1 MSRTLHL
8 SIVALAAV
16 WNMAGGD
23 SCSQSPGDATG
34 VASPHPVATVNGAVA
49 ATPSAAPSA
58 SNMPSD
64 EEDYAV
70 PSAPFTD
77 AQRNFDEVKKTL
89 LSGYY
94 DPSITEE
101 ALYRAAVAGM
111 LERVDPAMR
120 KWNKLLSPDDL
131 AELQRDLQ
139 GEIVGVGVKISFD
152 PATGYVDVLGAIPG
166 SPAEKAGLAAPD
178 KIVTVDGKLY
188 KGLTLRDV
196 VYDIRGKA
204 GDTVKL
210 SVLRGDKLVVVPV
223 VREKVVYDTV
233 TELVVDGD
241 VGYVRIP
248 AFNART
254 PDGLAAVLSDLVS
267 KKVRGAV
274 VDLRGCP
281 GGSFDDAVAA
291 ASEMLPAGAVV
302 ANLKKRATTEVV
314 TSKRAPVMTGIPLAV
329 LVDHAS
335 SSSAELV
342 AAALQEGDHAVLVGQ
357 RTYGK
362 WTVQMIDD
370 LPNGYA
376 MKYTSGLFQSPS
388 GRSFQGV
395 GLPPDVEVDMPA
407 PAVEAAEAIT
417 DPGKRLEAD
426 TQLKTAISLL
436 RSGR

>member
-1 MSRTLHL
+1 M
-8 SIVALAAV
+8 V
-16 WNMAGGD
+16 GGD
-23 SCSQSPGDATG
+23 SCSQSAGDTTAG
-34 VASPHPVATVNGAVA
+34 ASPHPSATVTGPVA
-49 ATPSAAPSA
+49 AAPAASTMA
-58 SNMPSD
+58 AE
-64 EEDYAV
+64 EEDYTV

-77 AQRNFDEVKKTL
+77 AQRSFDEVKKTL

-120 KWNKLLSPDDL
+120 KWNKLLSPADL

-139 GEIVGVGVKISFD
+139 GEVVGVGVKISFD
-152 PATGYVDVLGAIPG
+152 AATGYVDVLGVFPG

-188 KGLTLRDV
+188 KGLTLHDV
-196 VYDIRGKA
+196 VADIRGKA

-233 TELVVDGD
+233 SELVIDGD

-254 PDGLAAVLSDLVS
+254 PDGLAAALSDLVS

-302 ANLKKRATTEVV
+302 ANLKKRTTTEAVM
-314 TSKRAPVMTGIPLAV
+314 SKRAPVMTGVPLAV

-395 GLPPDVEVDMPA
+395 GLPPDVEVDMA
-407 PAVEAAEAIT
+407 DGAVEKVEAIT

-426 TQLKTAISLL
+426 TQLKTAVSLL
-436 RSGR
+436 RAGH

>member
-1 MSRTLHL
+1 MSRTLHF

-23 SCSQSPGDATG
+23 SCSQTPGDATG
-34 VASPHPVATVNGAVA
+34 VSPHPTATVTGPVA
-49 ATPSAAPSA
+49 ATPAATASAT
-58 SNMPSD
+58 NMSD

-196 VYDIRGKA
+196 VFDIRGKA

-223 VREKVVYDTV
+223 VREKVVFDMV
-233 TELVVDGD
+233 SELVVDGD

-254 PDGLAAVLSDLVS
+254 PDGLAAVLSDLVA

-302 ANLKKRATTEVV
+302 ANLKKRASTEAV

-407 PAVEAAEAIT
+407 TAVDAAEAIT
-417 DPGKRLEAD
+417 DPVKRLEAD
-426 TQLKTAISLL
+426 TQLKTAVAML

>member
-1 MSRTLHL
+1 MSRTLHF

-23 SCSQSPGDATG
+23 SCSQNSGDTTG
-34 VASPHPVATVNGAVA
+34 VSPHPAATVTGPLAAAPA
-49 ATPSAAPSA
+49 ATASATT
-58 SNMPSD
+58 MSD

-196 VYDIRGKA
+196 VFDIRGKA

-223 VREKVVYDTV
+223 VREKVVFDMV
-233 TELVVDGD
+233 SELVVDGD

-254 PDGLAAVLSDLVS
+254 PDGLAAVLSDLVA

-302 ANLKKRATTEVV
+302 ANLKKRASTEAV

-407 PAVEAAEAIT
+407 TAVDAAEAIT
-417 DPGKRLEAD
+417 DPVKRLEAD
-426 TQLKTAISLL
+426 TQLKTAVAML

>member
-1 MSRTLHL
+1 MSRTLHFTL
-8 SIVALAAV
+8 VALAAA

-23 SCSQSPGDATG
+23 GCSQSPGDATAG
-34 VASPHPVATVNGAVA
+34 ASPHPPTTVPGPVA
-49 ATPSAAPSA
+49 ATASAPSSTTPA
-58 SNMPSD
+58 CD
-64 EEDYAV
+64 DEDYTV

-77 AQRNFDEVKKTL
+77 AQRNFDEVRRTL
-89 LSGYY
+89 LASYY
-94 DPSITEE
+94 DPSITED

-139 GEIVGVGVKISFD
+139 GEVVGVGVKISFD

-196 VYDIRGKA
+196 VTDIRGKA

-223 VREKVVYDTV
+223 VRERVVYDTV
-233 TELVVDGD
+233 TELVLDGD

-254 PDGLAAVLSDLVS
+254 PDGLAAALSDLVG
-267 KKVRGAV
+267 KRVRGAV

-302 ANLKKRATTEVV
+302 ANVKKRATTEVV
-314 TSKRAPVMTGIPLAV
+314 TGKRAPVMTGVPLAV
-329 LVDHAS
+329 LVDHDS

-342 AAALQEGDHAVLVGQ
+342 AAALQEGDRAVLVGQ

-407 PAVEAAEAIT
+407 AAVEAAEAIT

-426 TQLKTAISLL
+426 TQLKTAVAML